1 MFLVE
6 WQLNLLWDKIFML
19 KGVTYMDIKMKQY
32 SKLNLFEKIYIQF
45 QKKYI
50 RMGLIFILG
59 YFIIDKITLTFLYNL
74 LVFRKYLLDL
84 IVIVYPLVVYIHI
97 RITRNFEKN
106 INSSFI
112 NSNVDEYLFYYKKN
126 YRYLE
131 FKIILLNYELQKAN
145 IELTPT
151 KFIKFYEE
159 KLENNEL
166 FVINNKSKIN
176 CFIMNYKNYM
186 LLYYINNII
195 LGNKISEP
203 AYFNDIYNNVV
214 NIFGLIERNKETNNL
229 KKKIFLNLVNK
240 VKFGYFVMIIKYYN
254 DKDYNNLYNI
264 LRKYY
269 SVYEYDLS
277 KSILVFLYV
286 SAEKIGK
293 DINFLPEITK
303 QKMYNTLKEEEFIQF
318 IEKELN

>member
-74 LVFRKYLLDL
+74 PVFRKYLLDL

-131 FKIILLNYELQKAN
+131 FKIILLNYELHKAN

-186 LLYYINNII
+186 LLY
-195 LGNKISEP
+195 
-203 AYFNDIYNNVV
+203 
-214 NIFGLIERNKETNNL
+214 
-229 KKKIFLNLVNK
+229 
-240 VKFGYFVMIIKYYN
+240 
-254 DKDYNNLYNI
+254 
-264 LRKYY
+264 
-269 SVYEYDLS
+269 
-277 KSILVFLYV
+277 
-286 SAEKIGK
+286 
-293 DINFLPEITK
+293 
-303 QKMYNTLKEEEFIQF
+303 
-318 IEKELN
+318 